1 MLNLSADKQKS
12 NTMKD
17 LAILILSIV
26 IAVVFV
32 KTGVIS
38 DLLASAQEI
47 KFIGSFVAGMFFT
60 SVFTTVIATVVLAEI
75 AQSNSIYLVA
85 FLGALGA
92 LLGDWIIF
100 RFIRDRLSENFLYLI
115 KKTGS
120 ERFTAIFRL
129 GLFKWLV
136 PLFGALIVAS
146 PLPDELGLA
155 MMGLSKMKTSLF
167 IPLSF
172 TLNFLGILAIG
183 FIAKAVQ

>member
-1 MLNLSADKQKS
+1 MINLSADKQKS
-12 NTMKD
+12 NAIKD

-26 IAVVFV
+26 IAVVFI
-32 KTGVIS
+32 KTGVLS
-38 DLLASAQEI
+38 DLLASTQEI

-60 SVFTTVIATVVLAEI
+60 SVFTTVPATVVLAEI

-85 FLGALGA
+85 FLGGLGA

-100 RFIRDRLSENFLYLI
+100 RFIRDTLSADFLYLI
-115 KKTGS
+115 KKTGF

-136 PLFGALIVAS
+136 PFIGALVVAS

-183 FIAKAVQ
+183 LIAKTV